1 MMAAGLAALTL
12 SGCASND
19 PAPLEQ
25 MRLTEQALEQAK
37 AVGAT
42 DDVAELK
49 LAQDKYAAAQ
59 IAMTAESY
67 KKARLL
73 AEQAELDARLA
84 ESKVLTQKS
93 KDQLGELDKSLKRLR
108 KQLGGDRLMPG
119 KATLF
124 ATLLACAALAGC
136 ADHKLSEQS
145 LAKAQSEF
153 DQVKEDSDVLRAAP
167 KDVIRAGES
176 LARAERLSSYWGSSS
191 DVIQYAYLSQRYSEI
206 ARQHALL
213 NLNQERLTRLQLER
227 ERLQLALREAKLL
240 SVQEQGQRLSEEIAS
255 LSTEETERGLVL
267 TLGDVLFDF
276 NRAELKPAANRTALK
291 LVQFLQ
297 LNPRRVIRIE
307 GYTDSVGDRQANLD
321 LSRERAQAVA
331 DVLADLGVDP
341 ARMQVVGYGEAFPVT
356 DNASN
361 RGRAQNRRVEIVFSN
376 DKGQLSAPR

>member
-1 MMAAGLAALTL
+1 
-12 SGCASND
+12 
-19 PAPLEQ
+19 
-25 MRLTEQALEQAK
+25 
-37 AVGAT
+37 
-42 DDVAELK
+42 
-49 LAQDKYAAAQ
+49 
-59 IAMTAESY
+59 
-67 KKARLL
+67 
-73 AEQAELDARLA
+73 
-84 ESKVLTQKS
+84 
-93 KDQLGELDKSLKRLR
+93 
-108 KQLGGDRLMPG
+108 MPG

-267 TLGDVLFDF
+267 TGGGSLLPGLAAQVGSELNCEVLHPDPFALF
-276 NRAELKPAANRTALK
+276 GKPKGEGAVHGAKFMTAL
-291 LVQFLQ
+291 
-297 LNPRRVIRIE
+297 
-307 GYTDSVGDRQANLD
+307 G
-321 LSRERAQAVA
+321 
-331 DVLADLGVDP
+331 LALRSFTP
-341 ARMQVVGYGEAFPVT
+341 CQ
-356 DNASN
+356 
-361 RGRAQNRRVEIVFSN
+361 I
-376 DKGQLSAPR
+376 